1 MNPTLRLIFS
11 AIGIALSIAVLVLM
25 IITKEPD
32 LKMMVLLLALGMAS
46 QSIAIFD
53 QLGNKDQDNGA
64 E

>member
-25 IITKEPD
+25 VITKDPD
-32 LKMMVLLLALGMAS
+32 LKTMVLLLALGMAS

-53 QLGNKDQDNGA
+53 QLGNKDQDN
-64 E
+64 EVE